1 MMGKKFCSKILKI
14 YPDKTDCVD
23 VCSDSKIYVYDSK
36 EEDRTIFMSAKSNDC
51 GDNRFKIINNDNKEI
66 IHICVDGVLI
76 KKGEAYDEKEEF
88 KGRFDCMVFDEDK
101 LLLIE
106 LKLNTVSDNQK
117 TLAGRIREGITQ
129 IKEYYCYLERRFGD
143 ENDSVKNYFKEE
155 YIISMIVV
163 NSKIKENF
171 RWTTQLNASRERF
184 RQKTGSKIDLYCE
197 YEF

>member
-1 MMGKKFCSKILKI
+1 MEKNFCSKILKI

-23 VCSDSKIYVYDSK
+23 VCSYSKIYVYDCN
-36 EEDRTIFMSAKSNDC
+36 EEDRTIFMSAEDADC
-51 GDNRFKIINNDNKEI
+51 DDNRFKIINNDNKEI
-66 IHICVDGVLI
+66 IHICVDGGLI
-76 KKGEAYDEKEEF
+76 KKGEAYDEKKELNA
-88 KGRFDCMVFDEDK
+88 RFDCMVFNEEK

-106 LKLNTVSDNQK
+106 FKLNAISDNQN
-117 TLAGRIREGITQ
+117 TLAKRIRDGITQ
-129 IKEYYCYLERRFGD
+129 IKEYYCYLERRFCD

-171 RWTTQLNASRERF
+171 RWTTQLNTSRERF